1 MTKPAANYFAIYGRA
16 VLRARMPGSCSS
28 ILPPRWYWAS
38 RASRRLNRLARFCLN
53 PYCFL
58 GMRAPVPNEDVHPTV
73 PPHRSIQRVCQREVG
88 ASVKTD
94 WEAHHI
100 EEVIATFEAEAKRR

>member
-1 MTKPAANYFAIYGRA
+1 
-16 VLRARMPGSCSS
+16 
-28 ILPPRWYWAS
+28 
-38 RASRRLNRLARFCLN
+38 
-53 PYCFL
+53 
-58 GMRAPVPNEDVHPTV
+58 MRAPVPNEDVHPTV

-100 EEVIATFEAEAKRR
+100 EEVIATLEAEAKRR